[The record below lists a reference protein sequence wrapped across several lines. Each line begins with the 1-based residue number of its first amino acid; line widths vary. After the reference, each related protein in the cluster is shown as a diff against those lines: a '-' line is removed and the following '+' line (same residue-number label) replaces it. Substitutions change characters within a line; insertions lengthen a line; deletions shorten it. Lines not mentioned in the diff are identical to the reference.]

1 MIKNKNMDLKEHTR
15 FNEIAQTAIILA
27 GGKSSRMGFDKQ
39 FLEINN
45 RRILDVLC
53 DKLKEEFRE
62 IIIVTNKPEFY
73 KGMSYRVVCDEIK
86 ESGPLGG
93 IHIGLKTS
101 SSKFSY
107 FIACDMPN
115 INLNYIRAMKKNIIE
130 LNKDACITKRKNGN
144 IEPFNA
150 FYSKSIIEHIEK
162 QLLDNKRAIKY
173 LIDTINAVYIDEE
186 YAEKFNSTLDMF
198 VNLNTKED
206 VSSYAKAHERI
217 RLVYKWRK

>member
-1 MIKNKNMDLKEHTR
+1 M
-15 FNEIAQTAIILA
+15 
-27 GGKSSRMGFDKQ
+27 
-39 FLEINN
+39 EINDI
-45 RRILDVLC
+45 RVLNSLC
-53 DKLKEEFRE
+53 NQLKEEFKE

-73 KGMSYRVVCDEIK
+73 KDIPYRVVCDEIK

-101 SSKFSY
+101 SSKFAY

-115 INLNYIRAMKKNIIE
+115 INLNYIRAMKKSIIE

-144 IEPFNA
+144 IEPFNG

-162 QLLDNKRAIKY
+162 QLLHNKRAIKY
-173 LIDTINAVYIDEE
+173 LIDNINAVYIDEE
-186 YAEKFNSTLDMF
+186 YAKKFNSTLDMF

-206 VSSYAKAHERI
+206 VSSYTKAHS
-217 RLVYKWRK
+217 KK